1 MDELLISFLL
11 IAEGT
16 QAFLHSQRMAF
27 LLGLCT
33 DSPAPVGVGSTP
45 RIYIY
50 IHICPSSSFGYKD
63 SFGFLEGSPLGMDLE
78 DEVVRELVLF
88 DSSVLRY
95 FWTIIRKRK

>member
-45 RIYIY
+45 RIYLY
-50 IHICPSSSFGYKD
+50 TYMSVV
-63 SFGFLEGSPLGMDLE
+63 ELGLQG
-78 DEVVRELVLF
+78 LVWI
-88 DSSVLRY
+88 LRGLT
-95 FWTIIRKRK
+95 FRNRFRGRGGQRVSRS

>member
-16 QAFLHSQRMAF
+16 QAFLHSRRMAF

-33 DSPAPVGVGSTP
+33 DSPAPVEVGSTP

-50 IHICPSSSFGYKD
+50 IYTYMS
-63 SFGFLEGSPLGMDLE
+63 
-78 DEVVRELVLF
+78 VVELWLQGLVRI
-88 DSSVLRY
+88 LRGLT
-95 FWTIIRKRK
+95 FRNRFRGRGGQRVSRS

>member
-50 IHICPSSSFGYKD
+50 I
-63 SFGFLEGSPLGMDLE
+63 
-78 DEVVRELVLF
+78 
-88 DSSVLRY
+88 
-95 FWTIIRKRK
+95 